1 VHVPE
6 STNETNPDDELT
18 VHTDVVDDEKV
29 LVPAPALGVATAV
42 GFVPT
47 SKAYDPLNAP
57 PDSARLSVLEAAVT
71 VNVSLDAVAAANP
84 PAEVMLAPMVHVPAS
99 TKVTAPEPES
109 IVHTDVV
116 EEVNVLVP
124 CPTPAVGVAVKV
136 GALDKNE

>member
-1 VHVPE
+1 
-6 STNETNPDDELT
+6 
-18 VHTDVVDDEKV
+18 
-29 LVPAPALGVATAV
+29 
-42 GFVPT
+42 
-47 SKAYDPLNAP
+47 
-57 PDSARLSVLEAAVT
+57 
-71 VNVSLDAVAAANP
+71 
-84 PAEVMLAPMVHVPAS
+84 MVHVPAS